1 MISNK
6 SIRLQKKAKI
16 KVLINKILYVL
27 KFKYKFGYFFIF
39 EINEQIYFSQRAS
52 TILLLFN
59 INICKTYHLLFVI
72 KEKHILST
80 LISLFRQQSNFRSN
94 YDIIHLI
101 INKSDVKLFYNL
113 INSDITHSSL
123 FKINFK

>member
-1 MISNK
+1 LISNK